1 MPSRMPHCP
10 ERITPKRITRM
21 RCAALLVVSG
31 IIVLHAADVI
41 PGRLGAINDFQNRVD
56 AYAKLHKSA
65 QSELPA
71 SKQTNSAADILK
83 GQHLLAA
90 KIREKRQGAFQ
101 GNIFSPEISQ
111 EFHRLA
117 GTATHGPAAGRVQKS
132 LQRAEPVRLAL
143 RVNETYPQHVPLQ
156 SVPPTLLQNLP
167 ALPPELEYRVVG
179 HALVLRDIGA
189 NLIVDFIPDLIP

>member
-1 MPSRMPHCP
+1 
-10 ERITPKRITRM
+10 M
-21 RCAALLVVSG
+21 RWAALLLATG
-31 IIVLHAADVI
+31 IMILYAADEIPRHPGVI
-41 PGRLGAINDFQNRVD
+41 DDFQNRVE
-56 AYAKLHKSA
+56 AYAALHKAA
-65 QSELPA
+65 QGQSPA
-71 SKQTNSAADILK
+71 VKQADSAAAILN

-90 KIREKRQGAFQ
+90 KIREKRRGVVQ

-132 LQRAEPVRLAL
+132 LKRAEPVKLSL

-179 HALVLRDIGA
+179 HALVLRDVGA

>member
-1 MPSRMPHCP
+1 MPHCP
-10 ERITPKRITRM
+10 QRITSM

-31 IIVLHAADVI
+31 IIGLYAADEIPRHNGVI
-41 PGRLGAINDFQNRVD
+41 DDFQNRVE
-56 AYAKLHKSA
+56 AYAALHRAA
-65 QSELPA
+65 QGQLPA
-71 SKQTNSAADILK
+71 LKQTSSAADILK
-83 GQHLLAA
+83 SQHLLAA
-90 KIREKRQGAFQ
+90 KIREKRHGVAQ
-101 GNIFSPEISQ
+101 GNIFSPEISR

>member
-1 MPSRMPHCP
+1 
-10 ERITPKRITRM
+10 M

-31 IIVLHAADVI
+31 IIGLYAADEIPRHNGVI
-41 PGRLGAINDFQNRVD
+41 DDFQNRVE
-56 AYAKLHKSA
+56 AYAALHRAA
-65 QSELPA
+65 QGQLPA
-71 SKQTNSAADILK
+71 LKQTSSAADILK
-83 GQHLLAA
+83 SQHLLAA
-90 KIREKRQGAFQ
+90 KIREKRSGVAQGS
-101 GNIFSPEISQ
+101 IFSPEISR

-179 HALVLRDIGA
+179 HALVLRDMGA